1 MNSGLSYA
9 GYERTEVHEFQVL
22 VVLFLNN
29 SKTPAQKGACHSG
42 WPLWRNRI
50 MHTSQ
55 KDFREFSRCL
65 FFRKLNKVHFG
76 KVQANGVI
84 INRADKGLHR
94 DVGIA
99 TIESALALSTND
111 VVTQKPEE
119 RTNLQL
125 AIFLRK
131 LMTLER

>member
-1 MNSGLSYA
+1 M
-9 GYERTEVHEFQVL
+9 
-22 VVLFLNN
+22 
-29 SKTPAQKGACHSG
+29 
-42 WPLWRNRI
+42 
-50 MHTSQ
+50 
-55 KDFREFSRCL
+55 
-65 FFRKLNKVHFG
+65 
-76 KVQANGVI
+76 QANGVI

-99 TIESALALSTND
+99 TMESALALAIND